1 MVDVA
6 KIQAQAALIQDFK
19 AVEFAMHLVDRA
31 LQENAHILAV
41 RAEDDALSE
50 RSIDQV
56 LSKDESVP
64 VFNALKTALA
74 SRLASIEAQLGE

>member
-31 LQENAHILAV
+31 LQESAHILAV